1 MAATAKPVSAPQT
14 APLEINRP
22 LPGDSYVVEA
32 LQPRDLLDALKMGWE
47 DFKALPSHLIFLVA
61 IYPIGAF
68 VLARLTSGYDILP
81 LFFPLV
87 AGFALIGPFAA
98 IGLYEISRRKEMGAT
113 PRWADVLELWH
124 SPSRGSILAL
134 GGLLLLIFAA
144 WMITASW
151 LYGSIMG
158 SATPDSISGFLNSV
172 LTTSA
177 GWTLIVVGHAAG
189 FIFAATAFVI
199 SVVSFPL
206 LLDRPVGVGEAI
218 SASIATVKRNPFTM
232 AVWAA
237 IIAGGLMA
245 GSALLFVGLVIVL
258 PVLAHASWHLYR
270 KAVRWV

>member
-1 MAATAKPVSAPQT
+1 MAAAKPVSVPLNV
-14 APLEINRP
+14 PLETNRP
-22 LPGDSYVVEA
+22 FSGESYVVER
-32 LQPRDLLDALKMGWE
+32 LQPHDLLDVLSMGWE
-47 DFKALPSHLIFLVA
+47 DFKTLPSHLIFLVA
-61 IYPIGAF
+61 IYPVAAF

-134 GGLLLLIFAA
+134 GGILLLIFAA

-158 SATPDSISGFLNSV
+158 AAVPDSITGFMNAV
-172 LTTSA
+172 LMTNA
-177 GWTLIVVGHAAG
+177 GWTLILVGHAAG

-237 IIAGGLMA
+237 IIAGGLMV

>member
-1 MAATAKPVSAPQT
+1 MAAIAKPASVRQNVV
-14 APLEINRP
+14 LGLDRP
-22 LPGDSYVVEA
+22 LSGESYVVES
-32 LQPRDLLDALKMGWE
+32 LSPHDLLDALKMGWE

-61 IYPIGAF
+61 IYPVAAF
-68 VLARLTSGYDILP
+68 LLARLTTGYDLLP

-98 IGLYEISRRKEMGAT
+98 IGLYEISRRKEMGAA
-113 PRWADVLELWH
+113 PRWADVMELWH

-144 WMITASW
+144 WMITANW
-151 LYGSIMG
+151 LYGRIMG
-158 SATPDSISGFLNSV
+158 SATPDSITGFLNSV
-172 LTTSA
+172 LTTSE
-177 GWTLIVVGHAAG
+177 GWTLILVGHAAG

-206 LLDRPVGVGEAI
+206 LLDKPVGVGEAI

-237 IIAGGLMA
+237 IIAGGLMV

>member
-1 MAATAKPVSAPQT
+1 MAATAKPVSVPKN
-14 APLEINRP
+14 APLQINRP
-22 LPGDSYVVEA
+22 LSGESYVVET
-32 LQPRDLLDALKMGWE
+32 LQPRDLIDALKMGWE

-61 IYPIGAF
+61 IYPIAAF
-68 VLARLTSGYDILP
+68 LLARLTSGYDLLP

-113 PRWADVLELWH
+113 PHWADVLELWH

-151 LYGSIMG
+151 LYGRIMG
-158 SATPDSISGFLNSV
+158 SVAPDSITGFLNAV

-177 GWTLIVVGHAAG
+177 GWTLILVGHAAG

-218 SASIATVKRNPFTM
+218 SASVATVKRNPFTM

>member
-1 MAATAKPVSAPQT
+1 MAAAKPVSVPLNV
-14 APLEINRP
+14 PLETNRP
-22 LPGDSYVVEA
+22 FSGESYVVET
-32 LQPRDLLDALKMGWE
+32 LQPHDLLDVLSMGWE
-47 DFKALPSHLIFLVA
+47 DFKTLPSHLIFLVA
-61 IYPIGAF
+61 IYPVAAF

-98 IGLYEISRRKEMGAT
+98 VGLYEISRRKEMGAT
-113 PRWADVLELWH
+113 PRWADVLDLWH

-134 GGLLLLIFAA
+134 GGILLLIFAA

-158 SATPDSISGFLNSV
+158 AAVPDSITGFLNSV
-172 LTTSA
+172 LTTSE
-177 GWTLIVVGHAAG
+177 GWTLILVGHAAG

-237 IIAGGLMA
+237 IIAGGLMV